1 MPFSLRRLPGRCC
14 GWPPAFALSSLYV
27 GAESWIHDRVANA
40 QRGRVFS
47 IYMVVQMIGLTAAQF
62 LLSVG
67 DPKSAAPFLLA
78 AVLFLIGAVP
88 VVVARHTAPRGAP
101 PEPLHIGNLFRV
113 SPLGASVTVIAGVS
127 WSIVFT
133 FGPVYA
139 QKSGFDLQAVSL
151 FMAAAMIGG
160 AVVQFPMGWLSDAIG
175 RRRTIAAMSAGG
187 IAVSLFGLWA
197 DGQSDL
203 MRFAASLLTGGIIF
217 PMYAISAAHT
227 NDAIAPQNRVAAAA
241 GLILLFGLGS
251 IFGPLLS
258 GGAVTAL
265 GTGGYYIVLAVASAS
280 AWRRRR
286 PLDDAI
292 VWSEFPGSSSPASC
306 GRSNFRLR
314 RKMGCPDKPGN
325 DRLRVARKHV
335 RQARRRPIPA
345 ATILLLRDGVPGLE
359 VFMVKRHHQIDFVAG
374 ALVFPGGKLEKGDS
388 DPALDEHIDCAGD
401 WTAPMRALGAGA
413 IREAF
418 EESGILLARD
428 ARTGE
433 LVPAA
438 RLEELQPYRH
448 LLEKREAVL
457 AEVAGEGE
465 AAPRARPSRA
475 LRALDHAGQ
484 HAAALRH
491 AFLPGRL
498 AGRPCRQ
505 P

>member
-1 MPFSLRRLPGRCC
+1 MRAAIASVSAVIVCILFIQTANGLQTSLLGVRAGIEAFPAWTIGIVMASYYVGYSLAPLTSHAVIGRAGHVATMWVGAVGAALAIAAHAFLVTPVAWAVLRLASG
-14 GWPPAFALSSLYV
+14 FALSSLYV

-265 GTGGYYIVLAVASAS
+265 GTGGYYIVLAVASGFS
-280 AWRRRR
+280 
-286 PLDDAI
+286 L
-292 VWSEFPGSSSPASC
+292 
-306 GRSNFRLR
+306 
-314 RKMGCPDKPGN
+314 
-325 DRLRVARKHV
+325 
-335 RQARRRPIPA
+335 A
-345 ATILLLRDGVPGLE
+345 A
-359 VFMVKRHHQIDFVAG
+359 A
-374 ALVFPGGKLEKGDS
+374 A
-388 DPALDEHIDCAGD
+388 
-401 WTAPMRALGAGA
+401 
-413 IREAF
+413 
-418 EESGILLARD
+418 
-428 ARTGE
+428 
-433 LVPAA
+433 AA
-438 RLEELQPYRH
+438 R
-448 LLEKREAVL
+448 
-457 AEVAGEGE
+457 
-465 AAPRARPSRA
+465 
-475 LRALDHAGQ
+475 
-484 HAAALRH
+484 
-491 AFLPGRL
+491 
-498 AGRPCRQ
+498 
-505 P
+505 